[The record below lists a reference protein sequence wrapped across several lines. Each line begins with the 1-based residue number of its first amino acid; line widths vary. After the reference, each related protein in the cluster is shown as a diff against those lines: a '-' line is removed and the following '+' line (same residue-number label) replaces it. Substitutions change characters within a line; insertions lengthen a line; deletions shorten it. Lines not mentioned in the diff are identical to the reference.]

1 MKTLHARLRSVLLL
15 LALPTVVLV
24 VLQAFFER
32 REVLIGIGE
41 QAERTAGALALEQKQ
56 FMDEARQFLMR
67 LARSPQVRDAQQCSA
82 FLAEV
87 VDLNPTYD
95 NLAVARADGEL
106 LCNAPAPPRAVN
118 VQDRPY
124 FRQARDQRR
133 FSVSMMREEMQ
144 GERAAGLPDMTFAYP
159 IQSDGADG
167 PVVGVVVAAASPK
180 RWAPQR
186 DLLTAPKAVISY
198 VVEEAQRVVALAP
211 RRGEVLGQAPPPPEG
226 GRGQNGA
233 ERNGVVAG
241 PDGQRRLFRH
251 ERVFEDDAG
260 AVLYVGVGLP
270 IDAALA
276 VANWRAFLG
285 LALLFGFGGGLLW
298 LVRHVTQRAILQPL
312 QDLKQEVA
320 NDAVWAPHASCSANV
335 EEFGFLSAEFAKA
348 KGGRL
353 AAEKA
358 EHMRQEQLEAVLDAL
373 PDLYFRLDRNYL
385 VLDYKAREHDDLLF
399 PPEEFLG
406 RNMEDLLPSE
416 AAQKFRENI
425 ERHQQSQDMVSWDYS
440 LDINGET
447 RHFEARAC
455 PVHGGRE
462 TILIVRNITNRRNAE
477 EAMRLAAMVYESSSE
492 GMIVTDAAHHI
503 LTTNPALTRLVGQDD
518 KALIGRNL
526 RSLLPAPM
534 RRKLRNGFA
543 RARAGG
549 KGWGGEV
556 QILCRAGRSIP
567 VWLTINAIFD
577 KTHSPYR
584 YVILVR
590 DMTAQKKANE
600 TIWKQAHIDVLTG
613 LLNRAALGEYLED
626 VIRDA
631 SAGRKEIALLFMD
644 LDGLK
649 QVNDRLGHAAGDQV
663 LKRVSDRLR
672 NCLDQGVTIARY
684 GGDEFIVVLDQGH
697 IAEQAQIVETL
708 LEEIAIPFGIEKDV
722 VHLTGSLGIARYP
735 TDAVT
740 AEDLISAA
748 DQAMYVAK
756 SGGRNRAVPFS
767 SGMRRAAVEKMNLV
781 SALQKAVHN
790 RQMDVHFQ
798 PIIDLKTGKICK
810 AEALLRWHSDSLG
823 QVPPAQFIPLA
834 EEAGLIDRLG
844 DLVFEQC
851 CEALPS
857 LRRCFGHAFQISIN
871 VSPLQLISSI
881 KGFQSWLQR
890 LEESGQRG
898 DGFIIEITENALLE
912 TQGPLVG
919 KLDTLQRA
927 GFQLALDDFGKGY
940 SSLFYF
946 LKYKIDYLKID
957 QAFVRD
963 LSGNNTAETLCR
975 SMVEMAHRL
984 NVQVV
989 AEGIETENQCAF
1001 LAQIG
1006 ADFGQGYLFEHPVP
1020 LKDLLNSREGERV
1033 TRVAKAKAKA
1043 FWT

>member
-1 MKTLHARLRSVLLL
+1 
-15 LALPTVVLV
+15 
-24 VLQAFFER
+24 
-32 REVLIGIGE
+32 
-41 QAERTAGALALEQKQ
+41 
-56 FMDEARQFLMR
+56 
-67 LARSPQVRDAQQCSA
+67 
-82 FLAEV
+82 
-87 VDLNPTYD
+87 
-95 NLAVARADGEL
+95 
-106 LCNAPAPPRAVN
+106 
-118 VQDRPY
+118 
-124 FRQARDQRR
+124 
-133 FSVSMMREEMQ
+133 
-144 GERAAGLPDMTFAYP
+144 
-159 IQSDGADG
+159 
-167 PVVGVVVAAASPK
+167 
-180 RWAPQR
+180 
-186 DLLTAPKAVISY
+186 
-198 VVEEAQRVVALAP
+198 
-211 RRGEVLGQAPPPPEG
+211 
-226 GRGQNGA
+226 
-233 ERNGVVAG
+233 
-241 PDGQRRLFRH
+241 
-251 ERVFEDDAG
+251 
-260 AVLYVGVGLP
+260 
-270 IDAALA
+270 
-276 VANWRAFLG
+276 
-285 LALLFGFGGGLLW
+285 
-298 LVRHVTQRAILQPL
+298 
-312 QDLKQEVA
+312 
-320 NDAVWAPHASCSANV
+320 
-335 EEFGFLSAEFAKA
+335 
-348 KGGRL
+348 
-353 AAEKA
+353 
-358 EHMRQEQLEAVLDAL
+358 
-373 PDLYFRLDRNYL
+373 
-385 VLDYKAREHDDLLF
+385 
-399 PPEEFLG
+399 
-406 RNMEDLLPSE
+406 
-416 AAQKFRENI
+416 
-425 ERHQQSQDMVSWDYS
+425 
-440 LDINGET
+440 
-447 RHFEARAC
+447 
-455 PVHGGRE
+455 
-462 TILIVRNITNRRNAE
+462 
-477 EAMRLAAMVYESSSE
+477 
-492 GMIVTDAAHHI
+492 
-503 LTTNPALTRLVGQDD
+503 
-518 KALIGRNL
+518 
-526 RSLLPAPM
+526 
-534 RRKLRNGFA
+534 
-543 RARAGG
+543 
-549 KGWGGEV
+549 
-556 QILCRAGRSIP
+556 
-567 VWLTINAIFD
+567 
-577 KTHSPYR
+577 
-584 YVILVR
+584 
-590 DMTAQKKANE
+590 MTAQKKANE

-684 GGDEFIVVLDQGH
+684 GGDEFIVVLDQDH

-708 LEEIAIPFGIEKDV
+708 LEEVAIPFGIEKDV

-790 RQMDVHFQ
+790 KQMDVHFQ

-844 DLVFEQC
+844 ELVFERC

-857 LRRCFGHAFQISIN
+857 LRRCFGPAFQISIN
-871 VSPLQLISSI
+871 VSPLQLISSM

-1033 TRVAKAKAKA
+1033 TRVTKAKRSKPTDVAGVSKS
-1043 FWT
+1043 TCDSS